1 MYFLKLVV
9 LGEGGGK
16 KKKKR
21 EEVAAALSCF
31 GFFPPTLVCHIL
43 QEVAKSPVLLFCQQH
58 YSFRGTDRYLLNI
71 NPLCSTFP
79 NELLQKQ

>member
-1 MYFLKLVV
+1 MYVLKLVV

-16 KKKKR
+16 KRIKKEKKWLQ
-21 EEVAAALSCF
+21 LSVVL
-31 GFFPPTLVCHIL
+31 GFFPLSGLSHL
-43 QEVAKSPVLLFCQQH
+43 QEVAENPVLLFCQQR

-79 NELLQKQ
+79 SELLQKQ